1 MKGKRGFSLIE
12 IVVVLMIFA
21 ILAALAWPALTNYYR
36 DSNEEIYLAE
46 GDKVLTAAQ
55 VEAKKLCSEVNGAT
69 KLDDIALK
77 DSDGKILKR
86 TALKGELVS
95 IYPNDTRD
103 DVGFFCYKVEDGS
116 CYVIYENGKLYI
128 SKDEVYYMDNIAD
141 RVRRGFLILFG
152 DMWEE
157 YFSKSGK
164 VVMESNGP
172 NFGIKYEAKLKEMG
186 IDISLCS
193 FRIYVN
199 DHGKNGDGS
208 DATFTLTVSSKR
220 ITNEMAET
228 KEEFQITRYIFTGGI
243 KEGNYSKY
251 TGTAKAVLKSEN
263 DTSGIRHNYAVIEA
277 NANSLKP
284 VK

>member
-116 CYVIYENGKLYI
+116 CYVMKMVNCIYLKT
-128 SKDEVYYMDNIAD
+128 
-141 RVRRGFLILFG
+141 
-152 DMWEE
+152 
-157 YFSKSGK
+157 KS
-164 VVMESNGP
+164 
-172 NFGIKYEAKLKEMG
+172 I
-186 IDISLCS
+186 IWIISLIVS
-193 FRIYVN
+193 
-199 DHGKNGDGS
+199 DGV
-208 DATFTLTVSSKR
+208 F
-220 ITNEMAET
+220 
-228 KEEFQITRYIFTGGI
+228 
-243 KEGNYSKY
+243 
-251 TGTAKAVLKSEN
+251 
-263 DTSGIRHNYAVIEA
+263 
-277 NANSLKP
+277 
-284 VK
+284 

>member
-128 SKDEVYYMDNIAD
+128 SKDLS
-141 RVRRGFLILFG
+141 LIH
-152 DMWEE
+152 
-157 YFSKSGK
+157 
-164 VVMESNGP
+164 
-172 NFGIKYEAKLKEMG
+172 I
-186 IDISLCS
+186 
-193 FRIYVN
+193 
-199 DHGKNGDGS
+199 
-208 DATFTLTVSSKR
+208 
-220 ITNEMAET
+220 
-228 KEEFQITRYIFTGGI
+228 
-243 KEGNYSKY
+243 
-251 TGTAKAVLKSEN
+251 
-263 DTSGIRHNYAVIEA
+263 
-277 NANSLKP
+277 
-284 VK
+284 

>member
-164 VVMESNGP
+164 VV
-172 NFGIKYEAKLKEMG
+172 

>member
-164 VVMESNGP
+164 VVMDSNGP
-172 NFGIKYEAKLKEMG
+172 NL
-186 IDISLCS
+186 
-193 FRIYVN
+193 
-199 DHGKNGDGS
+199 
-208 DATFTLTVSSKR
+208 
-220 ITNEMAET
+220 
-228 KEEFQITRYIFTGGI
+228 
-243 KEGNYSKY
+243 
-251 TGTAKAVLKSEN
+251 VLN
-263 DTSGIRHNYAVIEA
+263 M
-277 NANSLKP
+277 KP
-284 VK
+284 N